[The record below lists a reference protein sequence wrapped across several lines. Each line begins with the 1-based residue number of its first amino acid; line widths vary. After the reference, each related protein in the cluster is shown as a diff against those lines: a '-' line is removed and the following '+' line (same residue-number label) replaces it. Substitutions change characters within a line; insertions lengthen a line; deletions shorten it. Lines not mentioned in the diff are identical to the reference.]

1 MKSSIATILLL
12 ALGIPAM
19 AMSDQ
24 QQEQLARASASLRAS
39 MEQSDRD
46 MKAYY
51 AARAAENHAKCA
63 KLGGV
68 AMGMAPAQ
76 VLKSCWGKPLS
87 INETLTARGKH
98 EQWVYSGG
106 YVYLDGGLVTAI
118 QSKH

>member
-1 MKSSIATILLL
+1 MKAGAPAMWLL
-12 ALGIPAM
+12 AFVTPAL
-19 AMSDQ
+19 AMSDL
-24 QQEQLARASASLRAS
+24 QQEQLARASAANRAS
-39 MEQSDRD
+39 MEESDRS

-68 AMGMAPAQ
+68 AIGMAPGQ

-87 INETLTARGKH
+87 VNETITARGKH
-98 EQWVYSGG
+98 EQWVYNGG
-106 YVYLDGGLVTAI
+106 YVYFDGGIVTAI